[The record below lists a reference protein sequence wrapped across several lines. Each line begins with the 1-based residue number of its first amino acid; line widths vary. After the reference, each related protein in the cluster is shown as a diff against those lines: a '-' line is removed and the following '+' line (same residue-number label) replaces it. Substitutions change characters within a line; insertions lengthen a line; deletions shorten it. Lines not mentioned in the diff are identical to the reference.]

1 MPTIR
6 FDRKPPGVDT
16 VEWYKD
22 ATGAFTAGYWTHEGG
37 TLEVDYTEHEFCLLL
52 AGKVRL
58 TDQDG
63 HVDDVRHGRRLRHPD
78 GVQGHLGDAEAG
90 AEVVRDLAAGRVSR
104 AEAVVWDG
112 PRR

>member
-37 TLEVDYTEHEFCLLL
+37 TLEVGATPSTSSASCWQARSAF
-52 AGKVRL
+52 

-63 HVDDVRHGRRLRHPD
+63 HVDEYGMGDRFCDPD
-78 GVQGHLGDAEAG
+78 GVQRGTWETLKP
-90 AEVVRDLAAGRVSR
+90 VRKWYVIWQPG
-104 AEAVVWDG
+104 G
-112 PRR
+112 

>member
-6 FDRKPPGVDT
+6 FDRKPPVDT

-22 ATGAFTAGYWTHEGG
+22 ATGAFTAGYWNHEGG
-37 TLEVDYTEHEFCLLL
+37 VLEVDYTEHEFCLLL

-63 HVDDVRHGRRLRHPD
+63 HVDEYGMGDGFVIPMGFKGTWETLKPVRKWYVIWQP
-78 GVQGHLGDAEAG
+78 
-90 AEVVRDLAAGRVSR
+90 S
-104 AEAVVWDG
+104 
-112 PRR
+112 

>member
-1 MPTIR
+1 MPSIR
-6 FDRKPPGVDT
+6 FDRKPPDVDT

-63 HVDDVRHGRRLRHPD
+63 HVDEYGMGDGFVIPMGFKGTWETLKPVRKWYVIWQPG
-78 GVQGHLGDAEAG
+78 G
-90 AEVVRDLAAGRVSR
+90 
-104 AEAVVWDG
+104 
-112 PRR
+112 